1 MVKDGFPKKCWLRMD
16 SLIFHIFKG
25 TRCHKGEY
33 VSCQQARKLRKSSLL
48 TLFIKEGFPQPER
61 PLRMAS
67 PSNRD
72 LRKVSLNV

>member
-1 MVKDGFPKKCWLRMD
+1 MVKDGFPKNDWLRLA
-16 SLIFHIFKG
+16 SLIFHISTG

-48 TLFIKEGFPQPER
+48 TISIKEDFPQPER

-67 PSNRD
+67 PGKRD